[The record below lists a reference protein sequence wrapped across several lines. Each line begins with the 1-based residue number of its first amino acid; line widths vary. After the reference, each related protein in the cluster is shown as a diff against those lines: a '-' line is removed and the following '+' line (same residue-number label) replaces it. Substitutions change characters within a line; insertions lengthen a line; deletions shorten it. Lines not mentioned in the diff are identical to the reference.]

1 MNKFNTLLLLLAVA
15 AACLSS
21 AKAFSPSS
29 SQHRAFTP
37 VRSATS
43 VIRGGPGFKHQQSSS
58 SLFSTEQNDT
68 ETESPVAT
76 QSESSPTADY
86 PLNVPSPLLLAA
98 SMVLGI
104 TGTGSVFEL
113 TGGSPNLG
121 FAPTAAIAAVSVPLC
136 FFLFYAS
143 VKKAQAETE
152 EDDKEF
158 LKRNGGRF

>member
-1 MNKFNTLLLLLAVA
+1 
-15 AACLSS
+15 
-21 AKAFSPSS
+21 
-29 SQHRAFTP
+29 
-37 VRSATS
+37 
-43 VIRGGPGFKHQQSSS
+43 
-58 SLFSTEQNDT
+58 
-68 ETESPVAT
+68 
-76 QSESSPTADY
+76 
-86 PLNVPSPLLLAA
+86 
-98 SMVLGI
+98 MVLGI